1 MKNFENHEVDYVK
14 IYEWIELEDKRQK
27 RQKRQSVK
35 KIKDQRIRILYQIML
50 RLMIINV

>member
-1 MKNFENHEVDYVK
+1 MSLLSLIDKNILMKNFENNEVDYVK

-35 KIKDQRIRILYQIML
+35 KNKRSK
-50 RLMIINV
+50 N